1 MATKAQTDKPAP
13 IKLLKREVE
22 LLESLTERKQKINI
36 DILEIGQQKLALDY
50 REGKLEDNYRDV
62 IEFEQQVVNSLTE
75 KYGQG
80 SIDVENSSFI
90 PS

>member
-22 LLESLTERKQKINI
+22 LLESLTERKQKINLT
-36 DILEIGQQKLALDY
+36 ILETGQQRLALEY
-50 REGKLEDNYRDV
+50 REEKLEEEYREV
-62 IEFEQQVVNSLTE
+62 IDFEQQVVNSLTE

-80 SIDVENSSFI
+80 SIDVESSSFI